1 MWNLLYEIFFELLN
15 FYNKS
20 LKSFNDLIIE
30 KFITKMILINSFSM
44 KSNNSLTLYYTISIF
59 QASLFILSK
68 EINLWITV

>member
-20 LKSFNDLIIE
+20 LKSFNNLIIE

-68 EINLWITV
+68 EINL